1 MLHLA
6 ADEPDARIPATEGE
20 VISYAERVKRAAIR
34 QWFAV
39 NGLSSCVHR
48 GAGRSCT
55 GKDRKG
61 CVLHTWEVKTSL
73 VGSHVTLRYT
83 MPNPLDPSKPLR
95 FLEVRIDSGARACL
109 MTYGTLGG
117 RPCTVSQEWL
127 DRASASA
134 KVEFVVNDV
143 EWLDYVCPQWPLEGD
158 VVDETEERDPV
169 VIPKAQVGF
178 NFYYLPAVLGFFLPE
193 VGHAQQCVCV
203 SSKQYFCRVQAAGT
217 GESHV
222 PTNGMPYTFYTKAGD
237 IRATL
242 GAVVVPSPPPKENG
256 KDHGMK
262 PGEYDHIHVSSP
274 WTVRPVYTPNDCIG
288 FLPVLSKSSVCEQC
302 IQLRSVAR
310 KKFDR
315 AHEQMRKGD
324 NVSVRG
330 SSLFVP
336 RTTNPDVL
344 KAHFGPYGKVG
355 KTVAPFPNRCGYAT
369 SERTH
374 TPESGDTLRIRTG
387 HQVVHQGQPE
397 AATGGRGGVSGAQG
411 KAAGGLRGGQTYRL
425 QLRAHAREGE
435 QTAAGAQSPDGEPH
449 VHACRTRCLPAKL
462 DAGTIACTMHR
473 TSGQTS

>member
-203 SSKQYFCRVQAAGT
+203 SSKQYFCRIDAIDPVAPGRTLTLAPAGRSAQVGDYVLEVTTRRHAGTDRALPASVLLNEKRKPQYPLTLFVLSKEATLVQGAAAAVAAAGLGKVGAGARSAGGEGAAGLLSPAGPGRTPAKSHRGRQRRDAQPDTPGTDGATGADAMPGPAVVAAGT
-217 GESHV
+217 
-222 PTNGMPYTFYTKAGD
+222 PAK
-237 IRATL
+237 
-242 GAVVVPSPPPKENG
+242 KG
-256 KDHGMK
+256 K
-262 PGEYDHIHVSSP
+262 
-274 WTVRPVYTPNDCIG
+274 
-288 FLPVLSKSSVCEQC
+288 
-302 IQLRSVAR
+302 
-310 KKFDR
+310 
-315 AHEQMRKGD
+315 
-324 NVSVRG
+324 
-330 SSLFVP
+330 
-336 RTTNPDVL
+336 
-344 KAHFGPYGKVG
+344 
-355 KTVAPFPNRCGYAT
+355 
-369 SERTH
+369 
-374 TPESGDTLRIRTG
+374 
-387 HQVVHQGQPE
+387 
-397 AATGGRGGVSGAQG
+397 
-411 KAAGGLRGGQTYRL
+411 
-425 QLRAHAREGE
+425 
-435 QTAAGAQSPDGEPH
+435 GAQSKKRKTFGF
-449 VHACRTRCLPAKL
+449 PAPADHPPAERAHSTPRASKRGRAL
-462 DAGTIACTMHR
+462 
-473 TSGQTS
+473 SE